1 MHSPGHDAEE
11 AGLMRSL
18 LFVPGDSEKKLEK
31 GFSAQADVVIV
42 DLEDSVA
49 PQNKAVAREIAAKSI
64 TALRPAMQSAVYV
77 RVNDLSTGLTDDD
90 LAALIPARPDGI
102 MLPKSNSGRD
112 AQQLSA
118 KLRVHEAENGLPDG
132 GIKILPIITETAIGV
147 LSAASYSDTTSRL
160 SGLTWGAEDLS
171 AAIGARTPR
180 DENGRYTDVFRFA
193 RTMTIL
199 AASAAEV
206 AAIDTVFPNFRDM
219 AAFEAECLEAERD
232 GFTGKMAIHPAQ
244 VPVINAA
251 FTPTAEAIQHS
262 AAIVAA
268 FATAGNPGVVGL
280 DGKMVDR
287 PHLKLAE
294 RLLARAKA
302 AGVYSAHGPE

>member
-1 MHSPGHDAEE
+1 
-11 AGLMRSL
+11 MRSL

-31 GFSAQADVVIV
+31 GFASDADVVIV

-49 PQNKAVAREIAAKSI
+49 PQNKVLAREIA
-64 TALRPAMQSAVYV
+64 SAFIKAHRRETRAAIYV
-77 RVNDLSTGLTDDD
+77 RINDLSTGLTDDD

-112 AQQLSA
+112 VQLLSA
-118 KLRVHEAENGLPDG
+118 KLRVSEAENGLPDG
-132 GIKILPIITETAIGV
+132 GIEILPIITETAAGV
-147 LSAASYSDTTSRL
+147 LAASSYAGASARL

-171 AAIGARTPR
+171 AAIGARTAR
-180 DENGRYTDVFRFA
+180 DESGAYTDVFRLA
-193 RTMTIL
+193 RTLTLL
-199 AASAAEV
+199 AASSAGV
-206 AAIDTVFPNFRDM
+206 AAVDTVFPNFRDM
-219 AAFEAECLEAERD
+219 EAFEAECRAAERD
-232 GFTGKMAIHPAQ
+232 GFTAKMAIHPAQ

-251 FTPTAEAIQHS
+251 FTPSAQSIAHS

-268 FATAGNPGVVGL
+268 FKAAGNPGVVGI

-302 AGVYSAHGPE
+302 AGVYSTHGPE